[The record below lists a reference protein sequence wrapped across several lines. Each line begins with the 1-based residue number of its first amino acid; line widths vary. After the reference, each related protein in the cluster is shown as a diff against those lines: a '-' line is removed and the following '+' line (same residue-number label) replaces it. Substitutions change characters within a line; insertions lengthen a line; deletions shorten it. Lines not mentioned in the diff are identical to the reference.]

1 LSLFDGLRICINL
14 TEYEKIIAGKMARI
28 IQKFGGTSVADI
40 ARLETVSLKVKQ
52 EVDAGHHV
60 AVVVSAMA
68 GVTNQ
73 LAGYARALTG
83 HQIQTPEYDVIAA
96 AGEQVTSGLLALAL
110 KAIGIPARSFLAWQI
125 PIFTDFTYAD
135 ARIQRIDPRLLE
147 ECWSQNIVPVVAG
160 FQGLTPEGR
169 LTTLGRGGSDTTAVA
184 LAAALGADRCDIYTD
199 VAGVYTADPR
209 IVPRAQKLKAISYEE
224 MAELAAQGA
233 KVLHTRSVETA
244 RNHQVPIRVLSSFHE
259 DTGTDIISEDRL
271 TDSLHVSGITHK
283 CDEARVTLTTV
294 RNEAQVIADIFEIL
308 DHANVTL
315 DMIVQNVSLDD
326 QTDLTFT
333 IPKGQIPHVMD
344 ALEEKRGISFKDL
357 IIDPN
362 VAKITVVGVGLQRR
376 LGIASL
382 LFKTLAQMG
391 ITAQVISC
399 SSLKVGVL
407 VNESTAEEALR
418 QLHTAYGLD
427 KEFAF

>member
-1 LSLFDGLRICINL
+1 
-14 TEYEKIIAGKMARI
+14 MARI
-28 IQKFGGTSVADI
+28 VQKFGGTSVADI
-40 ARLETVSLKVKQ
+40 ARLEAVSLKIKR
-52 EVDAGHHV
+52 EIDAGHQV

-73 LAGYARALTG
+73 LIGYARALVG
-83 HQIQTPEYDVIAA
+83 PKIQTPEYDVIAA

-110 KAIGIPARSFLAWQI
+110 QAIGITARSFLAWQI
-125 PIFTDFTYAD
+125 PIFTDFTHAN
-135 ARIQRIDPRLLE
+135 ARIQHIDPRLLE
-147 ECWSQNIVPVVAG
+147 ECWSHNTVPIVAG

-184 LAAALGADRCDIYTD
+184 LAAALKADRCDIYTD

-209 IVPRAQKLKAISYEE
+209 IVSRAQKLKTITYGE
-224 MAELAAQGA
+224 MEELAAQGA

-244 RNHQVPIRVLSSFHE
+244 RHHQVPIRVLSSFHE
-259 DTGTDIISEDRL
+259 GVGTDIISEDCL

-283 CDEARVTLTTV
+283 NDEARITLATV
-294 RNEAQVIADIFEIL
+294 QNETQVMADIFDIL
-308 DHANVTL
+308 AHANVTL
-315 DMIVQNVSLDD
+315 DMIVQNISLDD

-333 IPKGQIPHVMD
+333 IPKGEVPRVID
-344 ALEEKRGISFKDL
+344 ALQGKQGVSFQDL

-382 LFKTLAQMG
+382 MLKTLAQMG
-391 ITAQVISC
+391 TATQVISC
-399 SSLKVGVL
+399 SSLKVSVL
-407 VNESTAEEALR
+407 VNESIAEEALR

-427 KEFAF
+427 KEVAF